1 MKDVLNNEPAFL
13 TLVRQEDGYSNS
25 LLGVIGGMGTRAT
38 TYFHD
43 KLHSLQEVSKE
54 QDFTDVL
61 IYSVP
66 TTPDRTDYITGK
78 STKSPLPKLLD
89 AAKTLE
95 IAGATKLAM
104 LCITSH
110 YFYDKMAEAV
120 NIPFFNMP
128 DEIARYTAECR
139 YNKVGLLATNG
150 TIDGKFFHTA
160 FKSFGVDVLTLSPDL
175 QENLMSLIYDIKLGV
190 DIMPCA
196 LTPMIAELDDNG
208 VDAIIL
214 GCTELCVIGN
224 ENPDL
229 INTLDILARACVNS

>member
-1 MKDVLNNEPAFL
+1 MKDVLNNDPAFL
-13 TLVRQEDGYSNS
+13 TLIRQEDGYSSS

-43 KLHSLQEVSKE
+43 KLHSLQEISKE

-66 TTPDRTDYITGK
+66 TTPDRTAYITGK
-78 STKSPLPKLLD
+78 SKNSPLPKLLD

-110 YFYDKMAEAV
+110 YFYDKIVETV
-120 NIPFFNMP
+120 NIPFLNMP
-128 DEIARYTAECR
+128 DEVARYAAECR
-139 YNKVGLLATNG
+139 YTKVGLLATSG

-160 FKSFGVDVLTLSPDL
+160 FKNFGINVLTLSPELQDDL
-175 QENLMSLIYDIKLGV
+175 MKLIYDVKLGI

-196 LTPMIAELDDNG
+196 LIPMVAELDDRG
-208 VDAIIL
+208 VDAVIL
-214 GCTELCVIGN
+214 GCTELCVIG
-224 ENPDL
+224 D
-229 INTLDILARACVNS
+229 INTNCINSLDVLAGACI